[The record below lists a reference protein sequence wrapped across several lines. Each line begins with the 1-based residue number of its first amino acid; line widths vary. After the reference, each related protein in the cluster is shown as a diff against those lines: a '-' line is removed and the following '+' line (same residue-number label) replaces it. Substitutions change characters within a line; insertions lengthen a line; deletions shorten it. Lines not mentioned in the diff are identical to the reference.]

1 LRGVSASELLPDS
14 LGEYF
19 YVHNNCT
26 LTYYDCH
33 ILSLNLKKINYAC
46 IFGTIDLSLNI
57 KIIPSFV
64 KALPNEDISHVVIK
78 SNFYRDSLQLMRI
91 SEKLRQSS
99 GVSEASIVMA
109 TETNKGV
116 LIRLGFSPSLIEQAN
131 ESDMIIAVRAKDQQ
145 SIDLASE
152 QIGKLFESSDEEDR
166 LGSRDEEKTTDIDLA
181 LRKMPGTN
189 LVLLSIPGEYVKDI
203 SYKLIEQG
211 IHQQIFSDH
220 VPVEDELKI
229 KKQAVAKGVL
239 ILGPGAGTSIING
252 KGIGFSNTISVGPVG
267 IVAAAGTGLQ
277 EVVCLLDQCGIGVK
291 HGLGVGGN
299 DPKDKVGGIMML
311 ECMKILEKDDDIK
324 VIAIISKPPSPSV
337 EQKIME
343 YVIGNGTKKKYVLA
357 FIGGQLTPAGKKEQ
371 QQQHQQL
378 EQHSL
383 TEGFHSQAPSS
394 ANTTADHHTGIVKVN
409 SLASCV
415 LAIANA
421 LGNQELQKTISQL
434 YIQPE
439 GLVNLLQSEWSKLQS
454 NQKYIR
460 ALYTGGTF
468 TYEAQV
474 ILRDV
479 IDGVQIHSNAPIE
492 KIKKLQDSFKSE
504 KHSVIDLGEEEF
516 TKGRPHP
523 MIDPTIRKFRIL
535 EEAKDPEVGVILLD
549 FVLGYGSNPDPV
561 GAVIDELQLAKEI
574 ARKQGYYLPVITHVC
589 GTKNDVQGY
598 DRSISKLH
606 SVGCI
611 VMPTNALAVIASAL
625 IAQRGQIELGST
637 YSSYIELPH
646 GGKEF

>member
-1 LRGVSASELLPDS
+1 M
-14 LGEYF
+14 
-19 YVHNNCT
+19 
-26 LTYYDCH
+26 
-33 ILSLNLKKINYAC
+33 K
-46 IFGTIDLSLNI
+46 
-57 KIIPSFV
+57 
-64 KALPNEDISHVVIK
+64 
-78 SNFYRDSLQLMRI
+78 I
-91 SEKLRQSS
+91 SEKLHQSS

-116 LIRLGFSPSLIEQAN
+116 LIRLGFSPSLIEQAK

-145 SIDLASE
+145 SIDLAAE
-152 QIGKLFESSDEEDR
+152 QIGKLFESPEEGR
-166 LGSRDEEKTTDIDLA
+166 LDSRDQDKTSDIDLA

-229 KKQAVAKGVL
+229 KKQAVTKGVL

-252 KGIGFSNTISVGPVG
+252 KGIGFSNAISSVGPVG

-277 EVVCLLDQCGIGVK
+277 EVACLLDQCGIGVK

-299 DPKDKVGGIMML
+299 DPKDKIGGIMML

-324 VIAIISKPPSPSV
+324 VIAIISKPPSGSV

-343 YVIGNGTKKKYVLA
+343 YVIANGTKKYVMA
-357 FIGGQLTPAGKKEQ
+357 FIGGQLTPAGKKKRQ
-371 QQQHQQL
+371 QG
-378 EQHSL
+378 HS
-383 TEGFHSQAPSS
+383 ENFQSQEAS
-394 ANTTADHHTGIVKVN
+394 ANTSSRHTTTADRDARIVKVN
-409 SLASCV
+409 SLASSV

-421 LGNQELQKTISQL
+421 LGNQQLQKAISQL
-434 YIQPE
+434 YIPSE
-439 GLVNLLQSEWSKLQS
+439 GLVNLLQREWSQLQS
-454 NQKYIR
+454 NQRFIR

-474 ILRDV
+474 ILKDI
-479 IDGVQIHSNAPIE
+479 IDTGQIHSNAPIE
-492 KIKKLQDSFKSE
+492 QIGKLQDSFKSE
-504 KHSVIDLGEEEF
+504 KHSIIDLGEEEF

-561 GAVIDELQLAKEI
+561 GAVIEELQLAKEI
-574 ARKQGYYLPVITHVC
+574 AHKQGHYLPIITHVC
-589 GTKNDVQGY
+589 GTKNDIQGY
-598 DRSISKLH
+598 ERSISKLH
-606 SVGCI
+606 SVGCV

-625 IAQRGQIELGST
+625 IVLRGQIELGHI
-637 YSSYIELPH
+637 YSNYIELPQ
-646 GGKEF
+646 GWNEFSG

>member
-1 LRGVSASELLPDS
+1 MLVCLEP
-14 LGEYF
+14 
-19 YVHNNCT
+19 
-26 LTYYDCH
+26 
-33 ILSLNLKKINYAC
+33 
-46 IFGTIDLSLNI
+46 IDLSLNT

-64 KALPNEDISHVVIK
+64 KALPKEDVSHVVIK
-78 SNFYRDSLQLMRI
+78 PNFYRDSLQLMKI
-91 SEKLRQSS
+91 SEKLRHSS

-116 LIRLGFSPSLIEQAN
+116 LILLGFSPSLIEQAN

-145 SIDLASE
+145 SIDLAAE
-152 QIGKLFESSDEEDR
+152 QIGKLFESPEEGR
-166 LGSRDEEKTTDIDLA
+166 LDSRDQEKTMDIDLA
-181 LRKMPGTN
+181 LKKMPGTN

-220 VPVEDELKI
+220 VPVEDELKM
-229 KKQAVAKGVL
+229 KKQAVTKGVL

-252 KGIGFSNTISVGPVG
+252 KGIGFSNAISSVGPVG

-277 EVVCLLDQCGIGVK
+277 EVACLLDQCGIGVK

-299 DPKDKVGGIMML
+299 DPKDKIGGIMML
-311 ECMKILEKDDDIK
+311 ECMKILEKENDIK
-324 VIAIISKPPSPSV
+324 VIAIISKPPSRSV

-343 YVIGNGTKKKYVLA
+343 YVIANGTKKYVLA
-357 FIGGQLTPAGKKEQ
+357 FIGGQLTAAGKKQ
-371 QQQHQQL
+371 QG
-378 EQHSL
+378 HSENFL
-383 TEGFHSQAPSS
+383 SQETSS
-394 ANTTADHHTGIVKVN
+394 ANTSSRYTTTADRIVKVN
-409 SLASCV
+409 SLASSI

-421 LGNQELQKTISQL
+421 LGNQQLQKAISQL
-434 YIQPE
+434 YIPSE
-439 GLVNLLQSEWSKLQS
+439 GLVNLLEREWSQLQS
-454 NQKYIR
+454 NQKFIR

-474 ILRDV
+474 ILRDI
-479 IDGVQIHSNAPIE
+479 IDIGQIYSNAPIE
-492 KIKKLQDSFKSE
+492 QVKELQDSFKSQN
-504 KHSVIDLGEEEF
+504 HSILDLGEEEF

-561 GAVIDELQLAKEI
+561 GAVIEELQLAKEI
-574 ARKQGYYLPVITHVC
+574 AHKQGHHLPVITHVC
-589 GTKNDVQGY
+589 GTKNDIQDY
-598 DRSISKLH
+598 ERSISKLH
-606 SVGCI
+606 SVGCV

-625 IAQRGQIELGST
+625 IAQRGQIELGHI

-646 GGKEF
+646 GWNEF

>member
-1 LRGVSASELLPDS
+1 MLVCLE
-14 LGEYF
+14 
-19 YVHNNCT
+19 V
-26 LTYYDCH
+26 
-33 ILSLNLKKINYAC
+33 
-46 IFGTIDLSLNI
+46 IDLSLNT
-57 KIIPSFV
+57 KIILSFV
-64 KALPNEDISHVVIK
+64 KALQKEEDISHVVIK
-78 SNFYRDSLQLMRI
+78 PNFYRDSLQLMKI

-131 ESDMIIAVRAKDQQ
+131 ESDMIIAVRAKDQR
-145 SIDLASE
+145 SIDLVAE
-152 QIGKLFESSDEEDR
+152 QIGKLFESPEEDR
-166 LGSRDEEKTTDIDLA
+166 LDSRDQEKTTDIDLA

-189 LVLLSIPGEYVKDI
+189 LVLLSIPGEYVKNI

-229 KKQAVAKGVL
+229 KKQAVTKGVL
-239 ILGPGAGTSIING
+239 ILGPGSGTSIING

-277 EVVCLLDQCGIGVK
+277 EVSCLLDQCGIGVK

-299 DPKDKVGGIMML
+299 DPKDKIGGIMML

-337 EQKIME
+337 EEKIME
-343 YVIGNGTKKKYVLA
+343 YVIGNGTKKYVLA
-357 FIGGQLTPAGKKEQ
+357 FIGGQLTAAGKKQ
-371 QQQHQQL
+371 QQSH
-378 EQHSL
+378 
-383 TEGFHSQAPSS
+383 TENFRSQASSS
-394 ANTTADHHTGIVKVN
+394 ANNTSRQTTTADRHTGIVRVN

-421 LGNQELQKTISQL
+421 LGNQQLQKAISQL
-434 YIQPE
+434 YIQSE
-439 GLVNLLQSEWSKLQS
+439 ELVNLLQREWSELQS
-454 NQKYIR
+454 NQKFIR

-474 ILRDV
+474 ILRDI
-479 IDGVQIHSNAPIE
+479 IDIGQIHSNAPIE
-492 KIKKLQDSFKSE
+492 QIKKLQDSFKSE

-523 MIDPTIRKFRIL
+523 MIDPTIRKLKIL
-535 EEAKDPEVGVILLD
+535 EEAKDPEVGAILLD

-574 ARKQGYYLPVITHVC
+574 ARKQGHYLPVITHVC
-589 GTKNDVQGY
+589 GTKNDIQGY
-598 DRSISKLH
+598 ERSISKLH

-625 IAQRGQIELGST
+625 IAQRGQIELGHI
-637 YSSYIELPH
+637 YSNYIELPL
-646 GGKEF
+646 GLNEF

>member
-1 LRGVSASELLPDS
+1 M
-14 LGEYF
+14 
-19 YVHNNCT
+19 
-26 LTYYDCH
+26 
-33 ILSLNLKKINYAC
+33 
-46 IFGTIDLSLNI
+46 
-57 KIIPSFV
+57 
-64 KALPNEDISHVVIK
+64 SHVMIK
-78 SNFYRDSLQLMRI
+78 PNFYRDSLQLMKI

-145 SIDLASE
+145 SIDLAAE
-152 QIGKLFESSDEEDR
+152 RIHKLFESPEEDR
-166 LGSRDEEKTTDIDLA
+166 SDSTNQEKTADIDLA

-220 VPVEDELKI
+220 VPVEDELRI
-229 KKQAVAKGVL
+229 KKQAVAKQVL

-252 KGIGFSNTISVGPVG
+252 KGIGFSNTISIGPVG

-277 EVVCLLDQCGIGVK
+277 EVTCLLDQCGIGVK

-299 DPKDKVGGIMML
+299 DPKDKIGGIMML
-311 ECMKILEKDDDIK
+311 ECMKILEKDNDIK
-324 VIAIISKPPSPSV
+324 VIATISKPPSSSV

-343 YVIGNGTKKKYVLA
+343 YVIGNGTKKYVLA
-357 FIGGQLTPAGKKEQ
+357 FIGGHLTTAGKKEQ
-371 QQQHQQL
+371 QQ
-378 EQHSL
+378 
-383 TEGFHSQAPSS
+383 SQTKNFNSETSS
-394 ANTTADHHTGIVKVN
+394 SVNTLSSEDTTAATAADRKTGIVKVN

-421 LGNQELQKTISQL
+421 LGNQHLQRAISQL

-439 GLVNLLQSEWSKLQS
+439 ELVNLLQREWSKLQS

-460 ALYTGGTF
+460 GLYTGGTF

-474 ILRDV
+474 ILRDI
-479 IDGVQIHSNAPIE
+479 IDIEQIHSNAPIE
-492 KIKKLQDSFKSE
+492 QIRKLQDSFKSE
-504 KHSVIDLGEEEF
+504 MHSIIDLGEEEF

-523 MIDPTIRKFRIL
+523 MIDPTIRKLRIL
-535 EEAKDPEVGVILLD
+535 EEVKDPKVGVVLLD

-561 GAVIDELQLAKEI
+561 GAIIDELQMAKET
-574 ARKQGYYLPVITHVC
+574 ANKEGRYLPVITHVC
-589 GTKNDVQGY
+589 GTKNDIQGY
-598 DRSISKLH
+598 ERSISKLH

-625 IAQRGQIELGST
+625 IAQRGQIELEDV
-637 YSSYIELPH
+637 YSRYVELPY
-646 GGKEF
+646 GRNEFRG

>member
-1 LRGVSASELLPDS
+1 MIRP
-14 LGEYF
+14 
-19 YVHNNCT
+19 
-26 LTYYDCH
+26 
-33 ILSLNLKKINYAC
+33 
-46 IFGTIDLSLNI
+46 
-57 KIIPSFV
+57 
-64 KALPNEDISHVVIK
+64 
-78 SNFYRDSLQLMRI
+78 NFYRDSLQLMKI
-91 SEKLRQSS
+91 SDKLRQSS

-109 TETNKGV
+109 TETNKSV
-116 LIRLGFSPSLIEQAN
+116 LIRLGFSPSVIEQAN
-131 ESDMIIAVRAKDQQ
+131 ESDMIIAVRARDQQ
-145 SIDLASE
+145 SIDLAAE
-152 QIGKLFESSDEEDR
+152 QIGKLFESPEEGR
-166 LGSRDEEKTTDIDLA
+166 LDSKDQEKTTDIDLA

-229 KKQAVAKGVL
+229 KKQALMKGVL

-252 KGIGFSNTISVGPVG
+252 KGIGFSNAISVGPVG

-277 EVVCLLDQCGIGVK
+277 EVACLLDQCGIGVK
-291 HGLGVGGN
+291 HGLGVGGS
-299 DPKDKVGGIMML
+299 DPKDKIGGIMML

-324 VIAIISKPPSPSV
+324 VIAIVSKPPSPSV

-343 YVIGNGTKKKYVLA
+343 YVIGGGTKKYVLA
-357 FIGGQLTPAGKKEQ
+357 FIGGQLAAAAAGGKKQ
-371 QQQHQQL
+371 QRH
-378 EQHSL
+378 
-383 TEGFHSQAPSS
+383 TEDFLSQPSSS
-394 ANTTADHHTGIVKVN
+394 ANMKSSRNTTATAADEHDTGIVKVN
-409 SLASCV
+409 SLASSV

-421 LGNQELQKTISQL
+421 LGNQQLEKAISQL
-434 YIQPE
+434 YIPPE
-439 GLVNLLQSEWSKLQS
+439 GLVNLLQREWSELQG
-454 NQKYIR
+454 NQKFIR

-474 ILRDV
+474 ILRDI
-479 IDGVQIHSNAPIE
+479 IDIGQIYSNTPTE
-492 KIKKLQDSFKSE
+492 QIKELQDSFKSE
-504 KHSVIDLGEEEF
+504 KHSIIDLGEEEF

-561 GAVIDELQLAKEI
+561 GAVIDEVQLAKEI
-574 ARKQGYYLPVITHVC
+574 AHKQGHYLPVITHVC
-589 GTKNDVQGY
+589 GTKNDIQGY
-598 DRSISKLH
+598 ERSISRLN

-625 IAQRGQIELGST
+625 IVQRGQIELGHI
-637 YSSYIELPH
+637 YSSYIELPR
-646 GGKEF
+646 GRNEF

>member
-1 LRGVSASELLPDS
+1 MLVSLEL
-14 LGEYF
+14 
-19 YVHNNCT
+19 
-26 LTYYDCH
+26 
-33 ILSLNLKKINYAC
+33 
-46 IFGTIDLSLNI
+46 IDLYLNT
-57 KIIPSFV
+57 KLIPSFMNTLQ
-64 KALPNEDISHVVIK
+64 KEDVSHVVIK
-78 SNFYRDSLQLMRI
+78 QNFYRDSLQLMKI

-116 LIRLGFSPSLIEQAN
+116 LIRLGFSTSLIEQAN

-152 QIGKLFESSDEEDR
+152 QIGKLFESPEEEEGR
-166 LGSRDEEKTTDIDLA
+166 LDSRDHEKTTDIDLA

-220 VPVEDELKI
+220 VAVEDELKI
-229 KKQAVAKGVL
+229 KKQAVTKGVL

-277 EVVCLLDQCGIGVK
+277 EVACLLDQCEIGVK

-299 DPKDKVGGIMML
+299 DPKDKIGGIMML
-311 ECMKILEKDDDIK
+311 ECLKILEKDDDIK
-324 VIAIISKPPSPSV
+324 VIAVISKPPSSSV

-343 YVIGNGTKKKYVLA
+343 YLTGNGTKKYVLA
-357 FIGGQLTPAGKKEQ
+357 FIGGQLTTAGKRQQEQ
-371 QQQHQQL
+371 RRQSQG
-378 EQHSL
+378 EN
-383 TEGFHSQAPSS
+383 FHSETSS
-394 ANTTADHHTGIVKVN
+394 SVNTISSGDTTADRQTGIIKVN
-409 SLASCV
+409 SLTSCV

-421 LGNQELQKTISQL
+421 LGNKHLQRAISQL
-434 YIQPE
+434 YTQPE
-439 GLVNLLQSEWSKLQS
+439 ELMNLLQREWSKLQS

-460 ALYTGGTF
+460 GLYTGGTF

-474 ILRDV
+474 ILRDI
-479 IDGVQIHSNAPIE
+479 IDIEQIHSNAPIE
-492 KIKKLQDSFKSE
+492 QIRKLQDSFKSE
-504 KHSVIDLGEEEF
+504 KHSIIDLGEEEF

-523 MIDPTIRKFRIL
+523 MIDPTIRKLRIL
-535 EEAKDPEVGVILLD
+535 EEVKDPEVGVVLLD

-561 GAVIDELQLAKEI
+561 GAIIDELQMAKEI
-574 ARKQGYYLPVITHVC
+574 AYREGRYLPVITHVC
-589 GTKNDVQGY
+589 GTKNDTQGY
-598 DRSISKLH
+598 ERSISKLH
-606 SVGCI
+606 SVGCV
-611 VMPTNALAVIASAL
+611 VMPTNVLAVIASAL
-625 IAQRGQIELGST
+625 IAQKGQIELENI
-637 YSSYIELPH
+637 YSRYIELPN
-646 GGKEF
+646 GRNEFRG

>member
-1 LRGVSASELLPDS
+1 MSALQ
-14 LGEYF
+14 
-19 YVHNNCT
+19 
-26 LTYYDCH
+26 
-33 ILSLNLKKINYAC
+33 K
-46 IFGTIDLSLNI
+46 
-57 KIIPSFV
+57 
-64 KALPNEDISHVVIK
+64 EDVSHVVIK
-78 SNFYRDSLQLMRI
+78 PNFYRDSLQLMKI

-131 ESDMIIAVRAKDQQ
+131 ESDMIIAVRAKDQL
-145 SIDLASE
+145 SIDLVSE
-152 QIGKLFESSDEEDR
+152 QIGKLFESPEVEDR
-166 LGSRDEEKTTDIDLA
+166 LESRDHEKTTDLDLA

-229 KKQAVAKGVL
+229 KKQAVTKGVL

-277 EVVCLLDQCGIGVK
+277 EVACLLDQCGIGVK

-299 DPKDKVGGIMML
+299 DPKDKIGGIMML

-324 VIAIISKPPSPSV
+324 VIATISKPPSSSV

-343 YVIGNGTKKKYVLA
+343 YVIGKGTKKYVLA
-357 FIGGQLTPAGKKEQ
+357 FIGGQLTTAGKRQ
-371 QQQHQQL
+371 QQSQTENL
-378 EQHSL
+378 HSK
-383 TEGFHSQAPSS
+383 TSSS
-394 ANTTADHHTGIVKVN
+394 ASTTISSGGSTATTADRQTGIVKVN

-421 LGNQELQKTISQL
+421 LGNQRLQRAISQL
-434 YIQPE
+434 YIQPQE
-439 GLVNLLQSEWSKLQS
+439 LVNLLQREWSKLQS

-460 ALYTGGTF
+460 GLYTGGTF

-474 ILRDV
+474 ILRDI
-479 IDGVQIHSNAPIE
+479 IDIEQIHSNAAIE
-492 KIKKLQDSFKSE
+492 QITKLQDSYKSE
-504 KHSVIDLGEEEF
+504 KHSIMDLGEEEF
-516 TKGRPHP
+516 TMGRPHP
-523 MIDPTIRKFRIL
+523 MIDPTIRKLRIL
-535 EEAKDPEVGVILLD
+535 EEVKDPEVAVVLLD

-561 GAVIDELQLAKEI
+561 GAIIDELQMAKVI
-574 ARKQGYYLPVITHVC
+574 ANKEGRYLPVITHVC
-589 GTKNDVQGY
+589 GTKNDIQGY
-598 DRSISKLH
+598 ERSISKLH

-625 IAQRGQIELGST
+625 IAQRGQIELENI
-637 YSSYIELPH
+637 YSRYIELPY
-646 GGKEF
+646 GRNEFRG

>member
-1 LRGVSASELLPDS
+1 MSALQ
-14 LGEYF
+14 
-19 YVHNNCT
+19 
-26 LTYYDCH
+26 
-33 ILSLNLKKINYAC
+33 K
-46 IFGTIDLSLNI
+46 
-57 KIIPSFV
+57 
-64 KALPNEDISHVVIK
+64 EDVSHVVIK
-78 SNFYRDSLQLMRI
+78 PNFYRDSLQLMKI

-131 ESDMIIAVRAKDQQ
+131 ESDMIIAVRAKDQL
-145 SIDLASE
+145 SIDLVSE
-152 QIGKLFESSDEEDR
+152 QIGKLFESREEEYQLD
-166 LGSRDEEKTTDIDLA
+166 SRDHEKTTDVDLA

-220 VPVEDELKI
+220 VPIEDELKI
-229 KKQAVAKGVL
+229 KKQAVTKGVL

-277 EVVCLLDQCGIGVK
+277 EVACLLDQCGIGVK

-299 DPKDKVGGIMML
+299 DPKDKIGGIMIL

-324 VIAIISKPPSPSV
+324 VIATISKPPSSSV

-343 YVIGNGTKKKYVLA
+343 YVIGKGTKKYVLA
-357 FIGGQLTPAGKKEQ
+357 FIGGQLTTAGKRQ
-371 QQQHQQL
+371 QQSQTENL
-378 EQHSL
+378 HSK
-383 TEGFHSQAPSS
+383 TSSS
-394 ANTTADHHTGIVKVN
+394 ANTTISSGGSTATTADGQTSIVKVN

-421 LGNQELQKTISQL
+421 LGNQHLQRAISQL
-434 YIQPE
+434 YIQPQE
-439 GLVNLLQSEWSKLQS
+439 LVNLLQREWSKLQS

-460 ALYTGGTF
+460 GLYTGGTF

-474 ILRDV
+474 ILRDI
-479 IDGVQIHSNAPIE
+479 IDIEQIHSNAAIE
-492 KIKKLQDSFKSE
+492 QITKLQDSYKSE
-504 KHSVIDLGEEEF
+504 KHSIMDLGEEEF
-516 TKGRPHP
+516 TMGRPHP
-523 MIDPTIRKFRIL
+523 MIDPTIRKLRIL
-535 EEAKDPEVGVILLD
+535 EEVKDPEVAVVLLD

-561 GAVIDELQLAKEI
+561 GAIIDELQMAKVI
-574 ARKQGYYLPVITHVC
+574 ANKEGRYLPVITHVC
-589 GTKNDVQGY
+589 GTKNDIQGY
-598 DRSISKLH
+598 ERSISKLH

-625 IAQRGQIELGST
+625 IAQRGQIELENT
-637 YSSYIELPH
+637 YSRYIELPY
-646 GGKEF
+646 GRNEFRG

>member
-1 LRGVSASELLPDS
+1 MLVYLE
-14 LGEYF
+14 F
-19 YVHNNCT
+19 
-26 LTYYDCH
+26 
-33 ILSLNLKKINYAC
+33 
-46 IFGTIDLSLNI
+46 IDLSLNTKVI
-57 KIIPSFV
+57 RPFV
-64 KALPNEDISHVVIK
+64 KALQKEDVSHVVIK
-78 SNFYRDSLQLMRI
+78 PNFYRDSLQLMKI

-152 QIGKLFESSDEEDR
+152 QIGKLFESTNEEEDR
-166 LGSRDEEKTTDIDLA
+166 LESRDQEKTTDIDLA

-229 KKQAVAKGVL
+229 KKQAMTKGVL

-252 KGIGFSNTISVGPVG
+252 RGIGFSNTISVGPVG

-311 ECMKILEKDDDIK
+311 ECMKILEKEDDIK
-324 VIAIISKPPSPSV
+324 VVAIISKPPSPSV

-343 YVIGNGTKKKYVLA
+343 YVIGNGTKKYVLA
-357 FIGGQLTPAGKKEQ
+357 FIGGQLTAAGKKEQ
-371 QQQHQQL
+371 HQQQEQEQEK

-383 TEGFHSQAPSS
+383 TEGFHSPAPSS
-394 ANTTADHHTGIVKVN
+394 ANTTTTPRHTTTADGDHHTGILKVN

-421 LGNQELQKTISQL
+421 LGNQQLQKATSQL
-434 YIQPE
+434 YMQPE
-439 GLVNLLQSEWSKLQS
+439 ELVNLLQREWSKLQS

-474 ILRDV
+474 ILRDI
-479 IDGVQIHSNAPIE
+479 IDTGLLLHSNAPIE
-492 KIKKLQDSFKSE
+492 QIKKLQDSFKSE
-504 KHSVIDLGEEEF
+504 KHSIIDLGEEEF

-523 MIDPTIRKFRIL
+523 MIDPTIRKLRIL
-535 EEAKDPEVGVILLD
+535 EEAKDPEVSVILLD

-561 GAVIDELQLAKEI
+561 GAVIDELQAAKEI
-574 ARKQGYYLPVITHVC
+574 AHKQGHYLPVITHVC
-589 GTKNDVQGY
+589 GTKNDIQGY
-598 DRSISKLH
+598 ERSISKLH

-625 IAQRGQIELGST
+625 IAQRGQIELRSI

-646 GGKEF
+646 GWKEF

>member
-1 LRGVSASELLPDS
+1 
-14 LGEYF
+14 
-19 YVHNNCT
+19 
-26 LTYYDCH
+26 
-33 ILSLNLKKINYAC
+33 LSK
-46 IFGTIDLSLNI
+46 
-57 KIIPSFV
+57 
-64 KALPNEDISHVVIK
+64 EDISHVVIK
-78 SNFYRDSLQLMRI
+78 PNFYRDSLQLMKI
-91 SEKLRQSS
+91 SEKLHQSS

-116 LIRLGFSPSLIEQAN
+116 LIRLGFSPSLIEQAK

-145 SIDLASE
+145 SIDLAAE
-152 QIGKLFESSDEEDR
+152 QIGKLFESPEEGR
-166 LGSRDEEKTTDIDLA
+166 LDSRDQDKTSDIDLA

-229 KKQAVAKGVL
+229 KKQAVTKGVL

-252 KGIGFSNTISVGPVG
+252 KGIGFSNAISSVGPVG

-277 EVVCLLDQCGIGVK
+277 EVACLLDQCGIGVK

-299 DPKDKVGGIMML
+299 DPKDKIGGIMML

-324 VIAIISKPPSPSV
+324 VIAIISKPPSGSV

-343 YVIGNGTKKKYVLA
+343 YVIADGTKKYVMA
-357 FIGGQLTPAGKKEQ
+357 FIGGQLTPAGKKKRQ
-371 QQQHQQL
+371 QG
-378 EQHSL
+378 HS
-383 TEGFHSQAPSS
+383 ENFQSQEAS
-394 ANTTADHHTGIVKVN
+394 ANTSSRHTTTADRDARIVKVN
-409 SLASCV
+409 SLASSV

-421 LGNQELQKTISQL
+421 LGNQQLQKAISQL
-434 YIQPE
+434 YIPSE
-439 GLVNLLQSEWSKLQS
+439 GLVNLLQREWSQLQS
-454 NQKYIR
+454 SQRFIR

-474 ILRDV
+474 ILRDI
-479 IDGVQIHSNAPIE
+479 IDIGQIYSNAPIE
-492 KIKKLQDSFKSE
+492 QVKELQDSFKSQN
-504 KHSVIDLGEEEF
+504 HSIVDLGEEEF

-523 MIDPTIRKFRIL
+523 MIDPTIRKFRIV

-561 GAVIDELQLAKEI
+561 AAVIEELQLAKEI
-574 ARKQGYYLPVITHVC
+574 AHKKGHYLPIITHVC
-589 GTKNDVQGY
+589 GTKNDIQDY
-598 DRSISKLH
+598 ERSISKLH
-606 SVGCI
+606 SVGCV

-625 IAQRGQIELGST
+625 IVLRGQIELGHI
-637 YSSYIELPH
+637 YSNYIELPRSW
-646 GGKEF
+646 KEF

>member
-1 LRGVSASELLPDS
+1 M
-14 LGEYF
+14 
-19 YVHNNCT
+19 
-26 LTYYDCH
+26 
-33 ILSLNLKKINYAC
+33 
-46 IFGTIDLSLNI
+46 FGIIDLSLNT
-57 KIIPSFV
+57 KITSPLV
-64 KALPNEDISHVVIK
+64 KALPKEDMSHVVIK
-78 SNFYRDSLQLMRI
+78 PNFYRDSLQLMKI
-91 SEKLRQSS
+91 SEKLSRSS

-145 SIDLASE
+145 SIDLAAE
-152 QIGKLFESSDEEDR
+152 QIGELFESPEEGR
-166 LGSRDEEKTTDIDLA
+166 LDSRDQDKTSDIDLA

-229 KKQAVAKGVL
+229 KKQAVTKGVL

-252 KGIGFSNTISVGPVG
+252 KGIGFSNAISSVGPVG

-277 EVVCLLDQCGIGVK
+277 EVACLLDQCGIGVK

-311 ECMKILEKDDDIK
+311 ECMKILEKDDDID
-324 VIAIISKPPSPSV
+324 VIAIISKPPSGSV
-337 EQKIME
+337 EQKIRE
-343 YVIGNGTKKKYVLA
+343 YVIAKGTKKYVLA
-357 FIGGQLTPAGKKEQ
+357 FIGGQLITPAGKKKNQ
-371 QQQHQQL
+371 QQG
-378 EQHSL
+378 HSENL
-383 TEGFHSQAPSS
+383 LSEEASS
-394 ANTTADHHTGIVKVN
+394 VSTSSRRTTTTADRETRIVKVN
-409 SLASCV
+409 SLASSV

-421 LGNQELQKTISQL
+421 LGNQHLQKAISQL
-434 YIQPE
+434 YIPSE
-439 GLVNLLQSEWSKLQS
+439 GLVNLLQREWSQLQS
-454 NQKYIR
+454 NQKFIR

-474 ILRDV
+474 ILKD
-479 IDGVQIHSNAPIE
+479 IIEIGQIYSNAPIE
-492 KIKKLQDSFKSE
+492 QVKELQDSFKSQN
-504 KHSVIDLGEEEF
+504 HSIVDLGEEEF

-535 EEAKDPEVGVILLD
+535 EEAKDPEVAVILLD

-561 GAVIDELQLAKEI
+561 GAVIDELKRGKEI
-574 ARKQGYYLPVITHVC
+574 AHNQGRYLSVITHVC
-589 GTKNDVQGY
+589 GTRNDIQGY
-598 DRSISKLH
+598 EKSISKLH
-606 SVGCI
+606 SVGCV

-625 IAQRGQIELGST
+625 VALRGQMDLAHPYST
-637 YSSYIELPH
+637 YIELPH
-646 GGKEF
+646 ALKEVRG

>member
-1 LRGVSASELLPDS
+1 MLVCLEL
-14 LGEYF
+14 
-19 YVHNNCT
+19 
-26 LTYYDCH
+26 
-33 ILSLNLKKINYAC
+33 
-46 IFGTIDLSLNI
+46 IDLSLNT
-57 KIIPSFV
+57 KIILSFV
-64 KALPNEDISHVVIK
+64 KALPKEDVSHVVIK
-78 SNFYRDSLQLMRI
+78 PNFYRDSLQLMKI

-99 GVSEASIVMA
+99 GVSDASIVMA

-131 ESDMIIAVRAKDQQ
+131 ESDMIIAVRARDQQ
-145 SIDLASE
+145 SIDLAAE
-152 QIGKLFESSDEEDR
+152 QIGKLFESPEEGR
-166 LGSRDEEKTTDIDLA
+166 LDSKDQEKTTDIDLA

-220 VPVEDELKI
+220 VPVEDELTI
-229 KKQAVAKGVL
+229 KKQAVTKGIL

-277 EVVCLLDQCGIGVK
+277 EVACLLDQCGIGVK

-299 DPKDKVGGIMML
+299 DPKDKIGGVMML

-324 VIAIISKPPSPSV
+324 VIAIISKPPSASV
-337 EQKIME
+337 EEKIME
-343 YVIGNGTKKKYVLA
+343 YVVGNGTKKYVLA
-357 FIGGQLTPAGKKEQ
+357 FIGGQLTTAGKKQ
-371 QQQHQQL
+371 QSH
-378 EQHSL
+378 
-383 TEGFHSQAPSS
+383 TENFRSQRSSSSSSSS
-394 ANTTADHHTGIVKVN
+394 ANTTSGYTTTADRDRGIVKVN

-415 LAIANA
+415 LAVANA
-421 LGNQELQKTISQL
+421 LGNQHLQKAVSQL
-434 YIQPE
+434 YIQSE
-439 GLVNLLQSEWSKLQS
+439 GLVNLLQREWSELQS
-454 NQKYIR
+454 NQKFIR

-474 ILRDV
+474 ILRDI
-479 IDGVQIHSNAPIE
+479 IDIGQIHSNAPIE
-492 KIKKLQDSFKSE
+492 QITKLQDSFKSE
-504 KHSVIDLGEEEF
+504 KHSIIDLGEEEF

-523 MIDPTIRKFRIL
+523 MIDPTIRKLRIL
-535 EEAKDPEVGVILLD
+535 EEARDPEVGVILLD

-574 ARKQGYYLPVITHVC
+574 AHKQGYYLPVITHVC
-589 GTKNDVQGY
+589 GTKNDIQGY
-598 DRSISKLH
+598 ERSISKLH

-625 IAQRGQIELGST
+625 IAQRGQIELGHI
-637 YSSYIELPH
+637 YSNYIELPR
-646 GGKEF
+646 GWSES